1 MTINTDNS
9 GDKIILG
16 KLGAPYG
23 IKGWLKV
30 TSYTDDPEG
39 IFSYNPWLI
48 NKEGAWQSLEIV
60 DWRRHNKSLIVRLSN
75 VEDRDQAQAMT
86 HVEIAVDADALPEL
100 EGNDFYWKDLIGMNV
115 VNEKGYNMGS
125 VIDLMETGAND
136 VLVVKANRQDAFG
149 QKERLLPFLMDDVIK
164 NVDREEKQILVDWD
178 PGF

>member
-1 MTINTDNS
+1 MSRNDE
-9 GDKIILG
+9 KVILG

-39 IFSYNPWLI
+39 IFSYNPWLL
-48 NKEGAWQSLEIV
+48 NKDGQWQSTEIV
-60 DWRRHNKSLIVRLSN
+60 DWRRHNKSLIVRLSGI
-75 VEDRDQAQAMT
+75 EDREQAQAMT
-86 HVEIAVDADALPEL
+86 HTEIAVEENALPEL
-100 EGNDFYWKDLIGMNV
+100 EGDDYYWKDLIGMTV
-115 VNEKGYNMGS
+115 VNEKGYDMGQ
-125 VIDLMETGAND
+125 VVDLMETGAND

-164 NVDREEKQILVDWD
+164 QVDLQTKKILVDWD